1 MVGARAPGAER
12 SRGRRLTAS
21 ALVTW
26 LLLLVPATALA
37 RGPKGNTTRG
47 RPVPT
52 HIVPWRGEV
61 FVVGS
66 SSIRSELG
74 AEIESDLRTLGFD
87 VLRHGVS
94 ATGLARPDFYDWF
107 ATSAWLPV
115 STRTLAVIF
124 YLGVNDTQGLFEV
137 GRDWLPGLG
146 RPQGKG
152 EAVPWVSA
160 RWSAEY
166 LRRLVSFIDSF
177 CRRGAR
183 DVFVLLPVDVRN
195 LKFDERLLRIRNLQV
210 EAVRWSQCGRTLDT
224 RGDAEWLAGESERR
238 QPRRRPDG
246 FHMTPY
252 GAHMVWLRVRDQ
264 VLDVFDRLEGV
275 PAGKSQRQPPPPPER
290 E

>member
-1 MVGARAPGAER
+1 MF
-12 SRGRRLTAS
+12 
-21 ALVTW
+21 ALI
-26 LLLLVPATALA
+26 VPAIATA
-37 RGPKGNTTRG
+37 RGLKGNRTRG

-52 HIVPWRGEV
+52 NILPWRGEV

-66 SSIRSELG
+66 SSIRNELG

-94 ATGLARPDFYDWF
+94 ATGLARPDYYDWF

-146 RPQGKG
+146 RPQGRG
-152 EAVPWVSA
+152 EAVPWDNP

-166 LRRLVSFIDSF
+166 LRRLVGFIDSF

-183 DVFVLLPVDVRN
+183 DVFVLLPVDVKN
-195 LKFDERLLRIRNLQV
+195 LKFDEKLLRIRNLQT

-224 RGDAEWLAGESERR
+224 RGDAEWLAGEGERR

-252 GAHMVWLRVRDQ
+252 GAHVIWLRVRDQ

-275 PAGKSQRQPPPPPER
+275 PAGQSQRRPPPPPER